1 MADYCTNSDLTDV
14 RPKILSYGVSDWAD
28 QIAEATRV
36 INRALE
42 TRWYRQA
49 CQEYEVDYREI
60 QYDADLLLNATTQLT
75 KLGVYK
81 SLEIIYKYLMK
92 DSPTDDGFKMQAEF
106 FAKEY
111 MQELSE
117 VLAQGL
123 DYDWDESGA
132 LYYTEK
138 RMPQMRRLQ
147 RV

>member
-1 MADYCTNSDLTDV
+1 MADYCANSDLIVV

-28 QIAEATRV
+28 QIAEATSI

-49 CQEYEVDYREI
+49 CNEYEVDYREI
-60 QYDADLLLNATTQLT
+60 PFDADLLLSASTQLT
-75 KLGVYK
+75 RLGVYK
-81 SLEIIYKYLMK
+81 TLQIAYTYLTK
-92 DSPTDDGFKMQAEF
+92 DSPTDDGFRKQAEYF
-106 FAKEY
+106 QKEY
-111 MQELSE
+111 ATELNE

-138 RMPQMRRLQ
+138 RMPSMRRLQ